1 MIKKKIKAFV
11 KLTLTAGKASPAPP
25 IGPALGQHGVNI
37 AAFCKEYNAKTLD
50 KIGSTIPVRITIY
63 EDKSY
68 NFILKSEP
76 TSVLIL
82 KNSILKKE
90 TQEQKKKEKKDS
102 EQKKEVFGSISKNA
116 IKNIANYKLQDL
128 NTTNIEK
135 AISIIS
141 GTAKN
146 MKIEIID

>member
-50 KIGSTIPVRITIY
+50 KIGSTIPVKITIY

-76 TSVLIL
+76 TSVLIF

-102 EQKKEVFGSISKNA
+102 EQKKEVFGSISKNV
-116 IKNIANYKLQDL
+116 ITKIANYKLQDL

-135 AISIIS
+135 AVSIIS